1 MHDTVV
7 VAKRGTTAVVVVTEE
22 FESLAH
28 TMAAN
33 AGHGGLRVHVLPYP
47 LETRSEAEVRAI
59 AVQHWPLILESLGA
73 TAAGPTSDG
82 AGPEAV
88 ES

>member
-1 MHDTVV
+1 M
-7 VAKRGTTAVVVVTEE
+7 VAKRGTTAVVVVTQE

-33 AGHGGLRVHVLPYP
+33 AGRAGLRVHVLPYP
-47 LETRSEAEVRAI
+47 LETRSEADVRAI
-59 AVQHWPLILESLGA
+59 AVQHWPLVLESLGA
-73 TAAGPTSDG
+73 TING
-82 AGPEAV
+82 AGPDGT